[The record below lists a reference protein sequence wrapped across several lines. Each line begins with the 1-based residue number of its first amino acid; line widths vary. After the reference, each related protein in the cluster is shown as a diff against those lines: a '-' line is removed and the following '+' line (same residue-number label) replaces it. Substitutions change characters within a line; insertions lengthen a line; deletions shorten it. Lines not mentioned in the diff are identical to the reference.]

1 MGGGQYA
8 HWFRSITLSKA
19 LRDSDED
26 DTFADIW
33 KEHGEAIQREL
44 GGSFEKSGKRYQTL
58 KHFVNTVMRSQ
69 RKGEDTYIDIAKGV
83 LKKDKSVLARIAPV
97 PEEEESENEDDDD
110 DDEEMEEEE
119 EEDAA
124 VEEMEVDQQPN
135 GGTNNGTAAA
145 AEGQLAALA
154 QARNDLAQSRD
165 DLVQARNE
173 ITQSRAAL
181 AQAHNEIAQ
190 SRDDLAEARNDLAK
204 VAAMITD
211 LGGDLSEAYGEV
223 VKAVGKN
230 EAKNDELDEVPARVL
245 ALEEELTEV
254 RRSYKALLDMQLGE
268 GVLV

>member
-1 MGGGQYA
+1 MGRVQYA
-8 HWFRSITLSKA
+8 HWFRSVTLSKA

-33 KEHGEAIQREL
+33 KDHGEAIQREL

-83 LKKDKSVLARIAPV
+83 LKKDKSVLARIAPD

-154 QARNDLAQSRD
+154 QARNDL
-165 DLVQARNE
+165 VQARNE

-181 AQAHNEIAQ
+181 AQAHNEITQ

-211 LGGDLSEAYGEV
+211 LGGDLDEAYGEV
-223 VKAVGKN
+223 VKAVHKN
-230 EAKNDELDEVPARVL
+230 EAKNDELDEVPARVH
-245 ALEEELTEV
+245 ALEEELAEV
-254 RRSYKALLDMQLGE
+254 RRSYKVLLDNQRGE